1 MQWEVK
7 HRVFIACKNICI
19 HINLTFNIYITYN
32 IVRNI
37 ETLRFYMIFYADNLT
52 LNNLFFPLS
61 KRLQFLFG
69 QLLQNLDLKEGSP
82 SA

>member
-7 HRVFIACKNICI
+7 RRAFKNICI
-19 HINLTFNIYITYN
+19 HIYLPFNIYITYN
-32 IVRNI
+32 IVYYI
-37 ETLRFYMIFYADNLT
+37 ETLRFYMILYADNLT

-69 QLLQNLDLKEGSP
+69 QLLQNLDLREGSP